1 MSVAIR
7 IVRRDAFRRA
17 PTGIE
22 SMKVCA
28 RSIAASKW
36 LRSFAVAASI
46 NSLRID
52 TSEIAATRTAAAT
65 SNTGALLLDRG
76 AARRFGAEE
85 PGSLDEL
92 LDCRL
97 IFSARLQQVN
107 ANGAADGH
115 LRIRRIRIK
124 LLQSRNELESADLA
138 RRGRLPFGAR
148 REAGA
153 WRVR

>member
-7 IVRRDAFRRA
+7 IARRNAFRRA

-22 SMKVCA
+22 SINVCA

-36 LRSFAVAASI
+36 RRSFAFAASI
-46 NSLRID
+46 SSLRIE
-52 TSEIAATRTAAAT
+52 TSEVAAIRTAAAT

-92 LDCRL
+92 LDRRL
-97 IFSARLQQVN
+97 IFSARLQKVN

-115 LRIRRIRIK
+115 LRSRRIRIK
-124 LLQSRNELESADLA
+124 LFQSRDELESADLA
-138 RRGRLPFGAR
+138 RR
-148 REAGA
+148 
-153 WRVR
+153 